1 MITVERKMRF
11 GTRGSA
17 NEVRKTAAKGRIP
30 RVARLMALAIRC
42 EKLIRDGVVA
52 DQSELARFGH
62 ITSARMT
69 QIMALL
75 NLAPDLQGQIL
86 HLPRV
91 GRGSDPVK
99 ETDALPIAERGLVVK
114 TGLAAGLQRAANDAR
129 DRGLRRLDKLRGYRT
144 PARNLVA
151 ENVDLET
158 TPRWRSTIA
167 PARSWP

>member
-1 MITVERKMRF
+1 MNSPATRRTQHNYQLTVTHECHLNRRRCGQKQLRD
-11 GTRGSA
+11 G
-17 NEVRKTAAKGRIP
+17 AAVETPGGKIP
-30 RVARLMALAIRC
+30 RITRLMALAIRC

-99 ETDALPIAERGLVVK
+99 ETDALPIAATLDWLKQRRMWVRLQQRLRED
-114 TGLAAGLQRAANDAR
+114 AASSR
-129 DRGLRRLDKLRGYRT
+129 
-144 PARNLVA
+144 
-151 ENVDLET
+151 
-158 TPRWRSTIA
+158 
-167 PARSWP
+167 